1 MMFSDT
7 SRLGRPFAKDPHVI
21 AFQGR
26 YLLYYSIPAGPD
38 VKGDPQGWS
47 IGIAESKNLTDWR
60 KIGEVTPAAGA
71 TYEKNGLCAPGA
83 LVRDGKVH
91 LFYQTYGNRERDAIC
106 HGISSDGITF
116 VRDATNPIFH
126 PTGAWTCGRAI
137 DAEVVRFG
145 KRYLLYFA
153 TRDKGYTTQMQGV
166 ASSPVNTSF
175 GRSEWTQ
182 LADSS
187 ILKPMLPWEKQCI
200 EGASCVQ
207 IGDSLYMFYAGG
219 YNNEPQQIGVAASKN
234 GVQWKRLANRPLL
247 ANGKP
252 GSWNVSES
260 GHPHLFRDLQGNMH
274 LFFQGN
280 NDNGK
285 TWFISQRNIRFSNGT
300 WQLE

>member
-1 MMFSDT
+1 M
-7 SRLGRPFAKDPHVI
+7 P
-21 AFQGR
+21 
-26 YLLYYSIPAGPD
+26 
-38 VKGDPQGWS
+38 W
-47 IGIAESKNLTDWR
+47 
-60 KIGEVTPAAGA
+60 
-71 TYEKNGLCAPGA
+71 
-83 LVRDGKVH
+83 H
-91 LFYQTYGNRERDAIC
+91 L
-106 HGISSDGITF
+106 SLDGITF
-116 VRDATNPIFH
+116 VRDATNPVFR

-145 KRYLLYFA
+145 NRYLLYFA

-187 ILKPMLPWEKQCI
+187 ILKPTLFWEKQCI

-207 IGDSLYMFYAGG
+207 IGDSLHMFYAGG
-219 YNNEPQQIGVAASKN
+219 YSNEPQQIGVAASKN
-234 GVQWKRLANRPLL
+234 GIQWKRLANRPFL

-252 GSWNVSES
+252 GSWNASES

-285 TWFISQRNIRFSNGT
+285 TWFISKRNIRFSNGT